1 MATDYDV
8 IIIGGGPTGLAAAV
22 YTGRSLLKT
31 LVLEKQTVGGQI
43 ALSAA
48 IDNYPGFAD
57 GISGYEFA
65 EAFLKHAQRFGA
77 EVRIGVGATA
87 VKRNDDGTF
96 SIGLSDETTVT
107 TKTVI
112 LAMGRHPRRLEV
124 PGYDKLFG
132 SGVSVCAT
140 CDGAFFRN
148 VPVAVVGGGNSA
160 VEEGHFLTRYAS
172 QIHSVHRRDHFT
184 AQKILIEE
192 YLHQPKVNPLWNSV
206 VEAIHGEK
214 EVEGVRV
221 RNLLTDQ
228 VAEIPVKAV
237 FVFIG
242 WIPNSELVKDLV
254 KLDNEGRVLVN
265 ELMET
270 GVPGLFAAGD
280 LCVRPI
286 YQLANVVAD
295 GVQAAVSVE
304 RYLELKKHND
314 PDHGY

>member
-57 GISGYEFA
+57 GISGYDFA
-65 EAFLKHAQRFGA
+65 HAFLKHAERFGA
-77 EVRIGVGATA
+77 EVRIGMGAMA
-87 VKRNDDGTF
+87 VDPNEDGTF
-96 SIGLSDETTVT
+96 TIELSDGNFVT
-107 TKTVI
+107 TKSVI

-132 SGVSVCAT
+132 RGVSVCAT

-160 VEEGHFLTRYAS
+160 VEEGYFLTRYAS
-172 QIHSVHRRDHFT
+172 KINSVHRRDHFT

-192 YLHQPKVNPLWNSV
+192 YLGDPKVNPVWNSV
-206 VEAIHGEK
+206 VEEIYGDD
-214 EVEGVRV
+214 EVDGIRV
-221 RNLLTDQ
+221 RNLETETTVDLP
-228 VAEIPVKAV
+228 AKAV

-242 WIPNSELVKDLV
+242 WIPNSMMVKHLVDT
-254 KLDNEGRVLVN
+254 DQEGRVIVN

-270 GVPGLFAAGD
+270 KVPGLFAAGD

-304 RYLELKKHND
+304 RYLENLKHRD
-314 PDHGY
+314 PNHGY

>member
-1 MATDYDV
+1 VT
-8 IIIGGGPTGLAAAV
+8 
-22 YTGRSLLKT
+22 
-31 LVLEKQTVGGQI
+31 
-43 ALSAA
+43 
-48 IDNYPGFAD
+48 
-57 GISGYEFA
+57 
-65 EAFLKHAQRFGA
+65 
-77 EVRIGVGATA
+77 
-87 VKRNDDGTF
+87 
-96 SIGLSDETTVT
+96 LSDQSNVT
-107 TKTVI
+107 ARAVI

-140 CDGAFFRN
+140 CDGAFFRD

-172 QIHSVHRRDHFT
+172 QIYSIHRRDYFT

-192 YLHQPKVNPLWNSV
+192 YLHEPKVKPVWNSV
-206 VEAIHGEK
+206 VEEIYGDR

-221 RNLLTDQ
+221 RSLLGDKS
-228 VAEIPVKAV
+228 EILPVKAV

-242 WIPNSELVKDLV
+242 WIPNSEIVKDLV
-254 KLDNEGRVLVN
+254 ETDSEGRVIVN

-270 GVPGLFAAGD
+270 KAPGLFAAGD

-304 RYLELKKHND
+304 KYLEKNK
-314 PDHGY
+314 

>member
-8 IIIGGGPTGLAAAV
+8 IIVGGGPTGLAAAV

-31 LVLEKQTVGGQI
+31 LVLEQQYVGGQI

-57 GISGYEFA
+57 GISGYDFA
-65 EAFLKHAQRFGA
+65 QAFLKHAERFGA
-77 EVRIGVGATA
+77 EVRQGTGATA
-87 VKRNDDGTF
+87 LSVADDGTF
-96 SIGLSDETTVT
+96 QVGLSDGGQVT
-107 TKTVI
+107 ARAVI
-112 LAMGRHPRRLEV
+112 LAMGRHPRKLEV
-124 PGYDKLFG
+124 PGYERLFG
-132 SGVSVCAT
+132 GGVSVCAT

-172 QIHSVHRRDHFT
+172 EIYSIHRRDHFT
-184 AQKILIEE
+184 AQKILIEQ
-192 YLHQPKVNPLWNSV
+192 YLHEPKVQPVWNSV
-206 VEAIHGEK
+206 VEEILGEK
-214 EVEGVRV
+214 EVEAIRY
-221 RNLLTDQ
+221 RNLLNDKTEE
-228 VAEIPVKAV
+228 VPVKAV

-242 WIPNSELVKDLV
+242 WIPNSAIVRDMVEVDA
-254 KLDNEGRVLVN
+254 EGRVIVN

-270 GVPGLFAAGD
+270 RVPGLYAAGD

-304 RYLELKKHND
+304 KYLEKSK
-314 PDHGY
+314 

>member
-1 MATDYDV
+1 MAVDYDV
-8 IIIGGGPTGLAAAV
+8 IIVGGGPTGLAAAV

-31 LVLEKQTVGGQI
+31 LVLEKQYVGGQI

-57 GISGYEFA
+57 GISGFDFA
-65 EAFLKHAQRFGA
+65 QAFLKHAERFGA
-77 EVRIGVGATA
+77 EVRQGIGAASITPEA
-87 VKRNDDGTF
+87 DGTF
-96 SIGLSDETTVT
+96 TVGLSDDSKVT
-107 TKTVI
+107 ARAVI

-124 PGYDKLFG
+124 PGYDQLFG

-140 CDGAFFRN
+140 CDGAFFRD

-172 QIHSVHRRDHFT
+172 QIYSIHRRDTFT

-192 YLHQPKVNPLWNSV
+192 YLKEPKVTPVWHSV
-206 VEAIHGEK
+206 VEEIYGDR

-221 RNLLTDQ
+221 RHLLKDQ
-228 VAEIPVKAV
+228 TEVLPVKAV

-242 WIPNSELVKDLV
+242 WIPNSEIVKTLVDT
-254 KLDNEGRVLVN
+254 DAEGRVIVN

-270 GVPGLFAAGD
+270 KVPGLFAAGD

-304 RYLELKKHND
+304 KFLEKNK
-314 PDHGY
+314 

>member
-1 MATDYDV
+1 MPTDYDV

-31 LVLEKQTVGGQI
+31 LVLEKQTPGGQI
-43 ALSAA
+43 ALTAA

-57 GISGYEFA
+57 GISGYDFA
-65 EAFLKHAQRFGA
+65 EAFLKHARRFGA
-77 EVRIGVGATA
+77 EVRIGTGATKITHEA
-87 VKRNDDGTF
+87 DGTF
-96 SIGLSDETTVT
+96 TIGLSDETQVT
-107 TKTVI
+107 TKAVI
-112 LAMGRHPRRLEV
+112 LAMGRHPRKLNV
-124 PGYDKLFG
+124 PGYERLFG
-132 SGVSVCAT
+132 GGGVSVCAT

-172 QIHSVHRRDHFT
+172 EVKAIHRRDHFT

-192 YLHQPKVNPLWNSV
+192 YLKAPKVRPLWNTV
-206 VEAIHGEK
+206 VEEILGEK
-214 EVEGVRV
+214 EVEGIRIRHLPNDRTEV
-221 RNLLTDQ
+221 
-228 VAEIPVKAV
+228 IPVKAV

-242 WIPNSELVKDLV
+242 WIPNSELVKELIDL
-254 KLDNEGRVLVN
+254 DASGRVIVN

-270 GVPGLFAAGD
+270 KVPGLFAAGD

-304 RYLELKKHND
+304 KYLESRK
-314 PDHGY
+314 